1 VTRVVHRID
10 VDRIEI
16 VGPGVDRLDAG
27 QLRQLVQQAIV
38 AELGGAPLPSGPTMR
53 ASVRV
58 DVAAP
63 APSDAAALARY
74 VAGGVARALIGRPGR
89 G

>member
-16 VGPGVDRLDAG
+16 VGPSVDRLDAG
-27 QLRQLVQQAIV
+27 QLRQLVRQAIV
-38 AELGGAPLPSGPTMR
+38 AELGAAPLPSGRTMR

-58 DVAAP
+58 DVPAP
-63 APSDAAALARY
+63 APGDAAALARR
-74 VAGGVARALIGRPGR
+74 VAGGVARALNGRSGR